1 MVGFMNKKI
10 WLLALV
16 GAVLWGQ
23 PVWAQDFY
31 VIAGGGVGTK
41 ITSLPYT
48 ISNPGFYYLT
58 GNLSY
63 SGTGTG
69 ITVASD
75 DVTIDLMGFRIS
87 GPGSGGFGIYLYDG
101 TTGHKNVEVRNGTLN
116 GWQYGLL
123 DGTAVNSQNNRAL
136 NLRVQNCSQTGISLA
151 SGGGNQVKGCIAD
164 SCNIGI
170 LVFSGAISD
179 NAVTNCVNGIYGA
192 GMVSGNT
199 VSSFPPNGNDGIR
212 ITDASNVSGNTVIT
226 SSPNNFNQIG
236 INVET
241 GNPVLIIQ
249 NVVAGPGV
257 HFAGITVGV
266 IKVNNAGF

>member
-1 MVGFMNKKI
+1 MNKKI

-31 VIAGGGVGTK
+31 VIAGGGVGTR

-58 GNLSY
+58 GNLSF

-87 GPGSGGFGIYLYDG
+87 GPGSSAFGIYLFDG
-101 TTGHKNVEVRNGTLN
+101 TTGHKNVEVRNGTLT
-116 GWQYGLL
+116 GWQYGLS
-123 DGTAVNSQNNRAL
+123 DGSAATSQNNRAL
-136 NLRVQNCSQTGISLA
+136 NLRVKNCSQTGISLA

-170 LVFSGAISD
+170 LVFSGAVSGC
-179 NAVTNCVNGIYGA
+179 AATNCATGIYGA
-192 GMVSGNT
+192 GTISGNT
-199 VSSFPPNGNDGIR
+199 VSNIAGLGNTGII

-226 SSPNNFNQIG
+226 SDGTQIG
-236 INVET
+236 INALSPALL
-241 GNPVLIIQ
+241 GSPVLVIQ
-249 NVVAGPGV
+249 NTLSGPGLHLWGLGGASV
-257 HFAGITVGV
+257 VV
-266 IKVNNAGF
+266 VNNAG